1 MWDFRRCQPSTAF
14 QKLSSADRIFILD
27 LHTFGLKRAVQMALG
42 FREKVD
48 ASTATLLSA
57 LYEMN
62 AKGERYASGVIS
74 PKRPEPWKIFLDIRE
89 RLTHNCNMN
98 SMSREKQAQ
107 IVASLVEGNSMR
119 ATARMC
125 DVAFNSVL
133 NFLPKIGMACA
144 EYQDKALRG
153 LKCKRIQADEIW
165 SFCYAKD
172 KNVPADKQG
181 KFGYGSVWT
190 WVAIDAD
197 TKLVPSFMIGNRDAV
212 SAKLFIDDLVSRL
225 ASRVQLTTDGLK
237 VYLEAVEGAFGCDVD
252 YAMLVKTY
260 ESSQEETRY
269 SPAVCTSCER
279 KPVMGQPD
287 PKHISTSYVERQ
299 NLSMRM
305 GMRRFTR
312 LTNAFSKKVEHHA
325 YQVALHYMHYNFCRI
340 HKTLRVTPAM
350 EAGVTDRLWT
360 IEDIVNL
367 LPAPVAKKRG
377 PYRKRNQ
384 P

>member
-1 MWDFRRCQPSTAF
+1 MFLMYLRDWGVT
-14 QKLSSADRIFILD
+14 
-27 LHTFGLKRAVQMALG
+27 RALRVALG
-42 FREKVD
+42 FGYKIRQPLNV
-48 ASTATLLSA
+48 LLPA

-62 AKGERYASGVIS
+62 LKSKSSAPEVIP
-74 PKRPEPWKIFLDIRE
+74 PKKPEPWKIFLDIRDQ
-89 RLTHNCNMN
+89 LTHNCNMN
-98 SMSREKQAQ
+98 RLSREKQTQ

-119 ATARMC
+119 ATARIC
-125 DVAFNSVL
+125 DVSFNSVL

-144 EYQDKALRG
+144 EYQDKVLRG
-153 LKCKRIQADEIW
+153 LKCKRVQADEIW

-181 KFGYGSVWT
+181 KFGFGSVWT

-197 TKLVPSFMIGNRDAV
+197 TKLVPSFMIGNRDAL
-212 SAKLFIDDLVSRL
+212 SAKLFIEDLASRL

-237 VYLEAVEGAFGCDVD
+237 VYLEAIEGAFGCDVD

-287 PKHISTSYVERQ
+287 PAHISTSYVERQ
-299 NLSMRM
+299 NLTMRM

-325 YQVALHYMHYNFCRI
+325 YQVALHYMHYNFVRI

-350 EAGVTDRLWT
+350 EAGVTERLWT
-360 IEDIVNL
+360 VEDIVNL
-367 LPAPVAKKRG
+367 LPTPVFKPRG
-377 PYRKRNQ
+377 PYKKRNTED
-384 P
+384 